1 MSFFTISLVLG
12 YASIPVNHLLD
23 PCRHRLHQVLQKIC
37 FRCPLAPDLEDGR
50 LQLVK
55 ILLRVDSD
63 IFSCFLMVAK
73 GIPALQSSTATLF
86 ESVLKFFPCLCL
98 LSVHSGT
105 VPRK

>member
-1 MSFFTISLVLG
+1 LVLFIIFVVSWLIFLSLPDTG
-12 YASIPVNHLLD
+12 FLGGIGKVGL
-23 PCRHRLHQVLQKIC
+23 
-37 FRCPLAPDLEDGR
+37 FLATA
-50 LQLVK
+50 K
-55 ILLRVDSD
+55 ILLRVVSD

-73 GIPALQSSTATLF
+73 ATPALQSSTAALF